1 MTTPPQPP
9 APGPRMDVPE
19 GLEPVYSNLAR
30 ISHSPADIVID
41 FARILPGETTAFVRA
56 RVLMTPLNAKLL
68 VRALTEN
75 LGRYEAAFG
84 EIKVPRNS
92 SLADNL
98 FKPFQPPDPP
108 KE

>member
-9 APGPRMDVPE
+9 IPGPRMEVSD
-19 GLEPVYSNLAR
+19 GLEAVYSNLAR

-41 FARILPGETTAFVRA
+41 FAQILPGETKASVRA

-84 EIKVPRNS
+84 EIKVPHNS
-92 SLADNL
+92 SLAENL
-98 FKPFQPPDPP
+98 FKPFQPPEPP